1 MNTNESSEPTGVAVD
16 IGDVRRVVAFPYS
29 DGNVSFRFYNGEVET
44 RIRLS
49 PEAVNAMAAICL
61 ELRTRP
67 STAELRE
74 DVAVDIGDVRRVV
87 AFPYSDGNVSF
98 RFYNGEVETRIRL
111 SPEAVNAMAAICL
124 ELRTRPSTAELR
136 EEAAL
141 WEERARHLGW
151 RDEHEPDVQANPD
164 HGGR

>member
-1 MNTNESSEPTGVAVD
+1 MGLVEKRDEARQSMNTNESSEPTGVAVD

-29 DGNVSFRFYNGEVET
+29 DGTFSFRFYNGEVET

-49 PEAVNAMAAICL
+49 PEAVNAI
-61 ELRTRP
+61 
-67 STAELRE
+67 
-74 DVAVDIGDVRRVV
+74 
-87 AFPYSDGNVSF
+87 
-98 RFYNGEVETRIRL
+98 
-111 SPEAVNAMAAICL
+111 AAICL

-151 RDEHEPDVQANPD
+151 RDEHEPNAEWTCRP
-164 HGGR
+164 GLPGLSGRTTG